1 MLHKTQKLKETP
13 SQTAGPY
20 VAIGMAPNAEKF
32 ADIKGVYT
40 EDLGAVMIGPDT
52 KGERIEIVIH
62 VIDGD
67 GVPASDALIELWQA
81 DADGN
86 YVKDV
91 DPVAGG
97 FTGFGRQVMND
108 HGEFLFETIKP
119 GRVTGPDGEKMAP
132 HVALWIVARGINI
145 GLQTRLYFEDE
156 ADANAADWVL
166 NKIPSP
172 VRRQT
177 LIARREQGGTTPR
190 YVLDIH
196 LQGENETVFFDV

>member
-1 MLHKTQKLKETP
+1 MLHKTEKLKETP

-32 ADIKGVYT
+32 ADIKGVFDQ
-40 EDLGAVMIGPDT
+40 DLGVTMLAEDT
-52 KGERIEIVIH
+52 KGERIEIVIN

-67 GVPASDALIELWQA
+67 GVPVTDGLVELWQA

-91 DPVAGG
+91 DPITGG
-97 FTGFGRQVMND
+97 FTGFGRQVIND
-108 HGEFLFETIKP
+108 KGEFLFETIKP

-166 NKIPSP
+166 NKIPNP

-177 LIARREQGGTTPR
+177 LIARKEQGGTLPR
-190 YVLDIH
+190 YVLDVY
-196 LQGENETVFFDV
+196 LQGDKETVFFDV

>member
-32 ADIKGVYT
+32 ADIKGVYK
-40 EDLGAVMIGPDT
+40 EDLGVSMLGPDT

-67 GVPASDALIELWQA
+67 GAQVSDALIEIWQA

-86 YVKDV
+86 YVEDA

-108 HGEFLFETIKP
+108 KGEFLFETIKP
-119 GRVTGPDGEKMAP
+119 GRVTGPDGLRMAP
-132 HVALWIVARGINI
+132 HVSVWIVARGINI

-156 ADANAADWVL
+156 TEANAGDWVL

-172 VRRQT
+172 KRRQT
-177 LIARREQGGTTPR
+177 LIARKDEGTDTPR
-190 YVLDIH
+190 YVLDVY
-196 LQGENETVFFDV
+196 LQGEKETVFFDV